1 MPYTQPPVSPF
12 QRYLRDPDGGISNA
26 NATPDSNSNSNPSV
40 VLRDHVC
47 KGLTPLNM
55 ERTRLVPRNQPGADW
70 RAFLEVVLR
79 DPGRAVF
86 QVSCGIRCGTVWMV
100 MIVQA
105 KPNPTVDW
113 QVSMEVVLRDPGRA
127 VFQVRCGKRCG

>member
-12 QRYLRDPDGGISNA
+12 QRYLRDPAGGISNSNA
-26 NATPDSNSNSNPSV
+26 NPDSNSNSNPSV

-86 QVSCGIRCGTVWMV
+86 QVGCGTRCEESVEGM
-100 MIVQA
+100 
-105 KPNPTVDW
+105 N
-113 QVSMEVVLRDPGRA
+113 GRGECPRTS
-127 VFQVRCGKRCG
+127 QGLTGGRPWKWC